1 MTPRELLAR
10 CLRGPYVV
18 DPGSNVIRQATAERG
33 YVGETR
39 YPEEAEMFAAA
50 RTGWEA
56 ALDAFDAVVRKLS
69 DSCDEVTRLQ
79 SRVQELE
86 HDRDRFRQLAEQAA
100 ERSGIDSTR
109 RIKAEAS
116 ELDQSKALA
125 REVDAR
131 ARLETM
137 LDAWV
142 KYRHAPTLLNAYD
155 VYKKGV
161 S

>member
-1 MTPRELLAR
+1 MRPRNLLAA

-18 DPGSNVIRQATAERG
+18 DPGSNVIRQGTPERG

-56 ALDAFDAVVRKLS
+56 ALDTIDVLERQRGELH
-69 DSCDEVTRLQ
+69 DECQRLQ
-79 SRVQELE
+79 ARILELE

-100 ERSGIDSTR
+100 ERAGIADTR
-109 RIKAEAS
+109 RIKAEQ
-116 ELDQSKALA
+116 DQRDTSAALG
-125 REVDAR
+125 REVEQR

-137 LDAWV
+137 LEAWV

-155 VYKKGV
+155 IYKKGV

>member
-10 CLRGPYVV
+10 CLRGPYAV
-18 DPGSNVIRQATAERG
+18 DAGSNVIRQATAERG

-56 ALDAFDAVVRKLS
+56 ALDTIDVLERRRVELS
-69 DSCDEVTRLQ
+69 DELQRMQ
-79 SRVQELE
+79 SRLLE
-86 HDRDRFRQLAEQAA
+86 VESDRDRFRQLAEIAA
-100 ERSGIDSTR
+100 ERSGIDATR